1 MSQDGEQHISLRT
14 YVYNEDLPLPIVIRK
29 PIKPRPIDSDE
40 SGEELEDIYP
50 APICISCSGV
60 DNDPLVWCSGC
71 ADPYHTDVSS
81 IQTQPEIYPKNLVC
95 TWLSKIRNWKSLSM
109 ALSILSSNMCFMFR
123 FDINSNSNIQMQI
136 VLAYYSSKMC

>member
-14 YVYNEDLPLPIVIRK
+14 YVYNEELPLPIVIRK

-81 IQTQPEIYPKNLVC
+81 FQTRIPTVKL
-95 TWLSKIRNWKSLSM
+95 KIPRKIMEKARYRTSVTFKL
-109 ALSILSSNMCFMFR
+109 
-123 FDINSNSNIQMQI
+123 
-136 VLAYYSSKMC
+136 

>member
-14 YVYNEDLPLPIVIRK
+14 YVYNEELPLPIVIRK

-71 ADPYHTDVSS
+71 GDPYHTDVS
-81 IQTQPEIYPKNLVC
+81 IQLTPTV
-95 TWLSKIRNWKSLSM
+95 
-109 ALSILSSNMCFMFR
+109 SSN
-123 FDINSNSNIQMQI
+123 
-136 VLAYYSSKMC
+136 

>member
-14 YVYNEDLPLPIVIRK
+14 YVYNEELPLPIVIRK

-71 ADPYHTDVSS
+71 ADPYHTDVSCTRNITKILNRVNFS
-81 IQTQPEIYPKNLVC
+81 IFISLNCHFRETI
-95 TWLSKIRNWKSLSM
+95 TKIRVNSELFVIFSLKW
-109 ALSILSSNMCFMFR
+109 
-123 FDINSNSNIQMQI
+123 QMR
-136 VLAYYSSKMC
+136 LKMRIF

>member
-1 MSQDGEQHISLRT
+1 MSRRSRRQRDVGLTKGHVVRAVSNHFHYVTFFYYVMMIFYFQRLKTLSQDGEQHISLRT
-14 YVYNEDLPLPIVIRK
+14 YVYNEELPLPIVIRK

-71 ADPYHTDVSS
+71 GDPYHTDVSTLT
-81 IQTQPEIYPKNLVC
+81 QTKVYTGFPL
-95 TWLSKIRNWKSLSM
+95 
-109 ALSILSSNMCFMFR
+109 
-123 FDINSNSNIQMQI
+123 NSG
-136 VLAYYSSKMC
+136 